1 MKVALIQAEL
11 IWEDPEANRKQFEH
25 KIGGLDDHPD
35 LIVLPEM
42 FTTGFTMNPGHIP
55 PEEGERT
62 LEWMQQQAD
71 RTDAGVVGSMVFQ
84 ENGQY
89 FNRLI
94 FMQPGGVY
102 DSYDKRHTFTL
113 AGEDRVYR
121 RGTERTIIQFR
132 DFTFCPLICYD
143 LRFPVWSRNTED
155 YDVLLY
161 VANWPSPRI
170 GAWDTLLRAR
180 SIENMAYTLGVN
192 RIGSDPNGLTYN
204 GHSAG
209 FDGMGNRLA
218 YSDREEVLHVILSKA
233 HLEESRNKF
242 RFLDD
247 RDHFTLKP

>member
-25 KIGGLDDHPD
+25 KIGGLEDHPD

-42 FTTGFTMNPGHIP
+42 FTTGFTMNPGHIA

-62 LEWMQQQAD
+62 LEWMQQQAE

-94 FMQPGGVY
+94 FMQPGGVF

-113 AGEDRVYR
+113 AGEDRVYQ

-143 LRFPVWSRNTED
+143 LRFPVWSRNTMD

-170 GAWDTLLRAR
+170 GAWDNLLRAR

-218 YSDREEVLHVILSKA
+218 YSEREEVLQVTLSKA
-233 HLEESRNKF
+233 HLEESRNTF

>member
-1 MKVALIQAEL
+1 
-11 IWEDPEANRKQFEH
+11 
-25 KIGGLDDHPD
+25 
-35 LIVLPEM
+35 M
-42 FTTGFTMNPGHIP
+42 FTTGFTMNPGHIA

-62 LEWMQQQAD
+62 LEWMQQQAE

-94 FMQPGGVY
+94 FMQPGGVF

-113 AGEDRVYR
+113 AGEDRVYQ

-143 LRFPVWSRNTED
+143 LRFPVWSRNTMD

-218 YSDREEVLHVILSKA
+218 YSEREEVLQVTLSKA
-233 HLEESRNKF
+233 HLEESRNTF

>member
-25 KIGGLDDHPD
+25 KIGGLEDHPD

-42 FTTGFTMNPGHIP
+42 FTTGFTMNPGHIA

-62 LEWMQQQAD
+62 LEWMQQQAE

-94 FMQPGGVY
+94 FMQPGGVF

-113 AGEDRVYR
+113 AGEDRVYQ

-143 LRFPVWSRNTED
+143 LRFPVWSRNTMD

-218 YSDREEVLHVILSKA
+218 YSEREEVLQVTLSKA
-233 HLEESRNKF
+233 HLEESRNTF

>member
-1 MKVALIQAEL
+1 MKAALIQAEL

-218 YSDREEVLHVILSKA
+218 YSEREEVLHVTLSKA

-242 RFLDD
+242 RFLND

>member
-25 KIGGLDDHPD
+25 KIGGLEDHPD

-42 FTTGFTMNPGHIP
+42 FTTGFTMNPGHIA

-62 LEWMQQQAD
+62 LEWMQQQAE

-94 FMQPGGVY
+94 FMQPGGVF

-113 AGEDRVYR
+113 AGEDRVYQ

-143 LRFPVWSRNTED
+143 LRFPVWSRNTGD

-218 YSDREEVLHVILSKA
+218 YSEREEVLQVTLSKA
-233 HLEESRNKF
+233 HLEESRNTF

>member
-11 IWEDPEANRKQFEH
+11 IWEDPEANRMQFEH
-25 KIGGLDDHPD
+25 KIGGLEDHPD

-42 FTTGFTMNPGHIP
+42 FTTGFTMNPGHIA

-62 LEWMQQQAD
+62 LEWMQQQAE

-94 FMQPGGVY
+94 FMQPGGVF

-113 AGEDRVYR
+113 AGEDRVYQ

-143 LRFPVWSRNTED
+143 LRFPVWSRNTMD

-170 GAWDTLLRAR
+170 GAWDNLLRAR

-218 YSDREEVLHVILSKA
+218 LSLI
-233 HLEESRNKF
+233 HI
-242 RFLDD
+242 
-247 RDHFTLKP
+247 

>member
-11 IWEDPEANRKQFEH
+11 IWEDPEANRRKFEH
-25 KIGGLDDHPD
+25 TIGGLEDHTD
-35 LIVLPEM
+35 LIILPEM
-42 FTTGFTMNPGHIP
+42 FTTGFTMNPGHIA

-62 LEWMQQQAD
+62 LEWMQQQAE

-94 FMQPGGVY
+94 FMQPGGVF

-121 RGTERTIIQFR
+121 RGTERTKIQFR

-143 LRFPVWSRNTED
+143 LRFPVWSRYTED

-170 GAWDTLLRAR
+170 EAWDTLLRAR

-192 RIGSDPNGLTYN
+192 RVGSDPNGLTYN

-209 FDGMGNRLA
+209 FDCMGNRLA
-218 YSDREEVLHVILSKA
+218 YSEREEVLQVTLSKA

-247 RDHFTLKP
+247 RDHFNLKP